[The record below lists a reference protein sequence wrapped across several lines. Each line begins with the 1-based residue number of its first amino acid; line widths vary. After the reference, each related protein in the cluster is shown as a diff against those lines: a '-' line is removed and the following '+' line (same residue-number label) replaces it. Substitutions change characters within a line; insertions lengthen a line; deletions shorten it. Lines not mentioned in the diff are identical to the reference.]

1 MKTKSFGNERLKCL
15 FSQVQGDYDLQK
27 IFKPIPLL
35 KKREQQGKRQL

>member
-27 IFKPIPLL
+27 KIKTNYPSQ
-35 KKREQQGKRQL
+35 KREQQGKRQL